1 LRSIALSFAWLPDD
15 QQGFILPATVKAVD
29 VATENQFDLILTSA
43 PPFSTHVCGIATRI
57 LTGLPWVAEF
67 RDPWIVDGDATAVV
81 NPIASAINRSLE
93 KWCLQLSDQV
103 VAVTARTSE
112 LLSTKR
118 SVLGKSDAWCFLNG
132 IDSRPSAVL
141 GQRVAGPIRVIHAG
155 NLYGGRDPRP
165 FLYSIA
171 SLRRKGMLPNEGVV
185 IDFVGEV
192 DGIDGK
198 SLRDL
203 VRELQLET
211 LVHLHGRASHEVS
224 LRLQAQADVLLL
236 LAQRQPIQ
244 VPNKLYEYLGAE
256 KPILAFVDADG
267 ESADMLRSAEGHF
280 IVSDASDDTDTV
292 VQLALAS
299 PLRGWRPR
307 NPERLAEWSTE
318 VQFQRYVDALVDRF
332 GDATRGRPARA

>member
-1 LRSIALSFAWLPDD
+1 M
-15 QQGFILPATVKAVD
+15 
-29 VATENQFDLILTSA
+29 
-43 PPFSTHVCGIATRI
+43 
-57 LTGLPWVAEF
+57 
-67 RDPWIVDGDATAVV
+67 
-81 NPIASAINRSLE
+81 
-93 KWCLQLSDQV
+93 
-103 VAVTARTSE
+103 
-112 LLSTKR
+112 
-118 SVLGKSDAWCFLNG
+118 
-132 IDSRPSAVL
+132 
-141 GQRVAGPIRVIHAG
+141 
-155 NLYGGRDPRP
+155 
-165 FLYSIA
+165 YSIA

-256 KPILAFVDADG
+256 KPILAFVDADW